1 MLHSHTV
8 KPDRPQNLSLKFDN
22 SDESLNITVM
32 WEPPTNLE
40 QFDLDYYTVNV
51 TSNSSIYESRQVTA
65 STTIWQFTDPKMQ
78 RTVFN
83 VTVTATNKCGQ
94 TGSTASET
102 RNIRPSKYYVV
113 IIVIDQ
119 FKFIFVNP
127 IILKAVAL
135 IIFE

>member
-8 KPDRPQNLSLKFDN
+8 KPDRPQNLSVKFDD

-32 WEPPTNLE
+32 WEPPRNLE
-40 QFDLDYYTVNV
+40 RFDLDYYTVNV

-65 STTIWQFTDPKMQ
+65 STTTWQFTDPKMQ
-78 RTVFN
+78 RAVFN

-102 RNIRPSKYYVV
+102 WEYTPSK
-113 IIVIDQ
+113 IIKLSLFSR
-119 FKFIFVNP
+119 FKFIFCVNP
-127 IILKAVAL
+127 IMPRAVAL
-135 IIFE
+135 IT

>member
-8 KPDRPQNLSLKFDN
+8 KPDRPQNLSVKFDD

-51 TSNSSIYESRQVTA
+51 TSDSSIYESRQVTA
-65 STTIWQFTDPKMQ
+65 STTIWQLTDPKIQ
-78 RTVFN
+78 RVAFN
-83 VTVTATNKCGQ
+83 VTVTTTNKCGQ

-102 RNIRPSKYYVV
+102 RKYKPSK
-113 IIVIDQ
+113 I
-119 FKFIFVNP
+119 
-127 IILKAVAL
+127 IILSL
-135 IIFE
+135 F